1 MPFRPVLVTAFLLAA
16 ITALPMRAVEAAELV
31 MVERPGCHWCQL
43 WHEEIGTSYDKT
55 EEARRAPLRRVQIGD
70 LPPDIDFATTPVYTP
85 TFVLVDEGTELG
97 RIEGYPGEHF
107 FWPMLTQLLDAH
119 PEATGRGD
127 S

>member
-1 MPFRPVLVTAFLLAA
+1 MPFRPAIVTALLLAA
-16 ITALPMRAVEAAELV
+16 LPALPLRAAELV